1 MITVRSKS
9 RPELLDRVESFGF
22 VAFDNGDYDL
32 NLIAERRL
40 TNRKHNSFDDVFNI
54 VYKIGD
60 LWITESG
67 ACTIDP
73 GRYWLTKEDYKG
85 CAVYYHPQ
93 QARSAYRLGN
103 HRGNSSH
110 PALLQKKA
118 VKYWRDWDKDEQAE
132 YEGEIHTGRI
142 GLNIHRSS
150 TREGGSK
157 YVEKWSAGCIVWKD
171 SKDHLRMIELCKL
184 QRDKRGWHNFSFTLI
199 PQEV

>member
-1 MITVRSKS
+1 MIRMESTT
-9 RPELLDRVESFGF
+9 RPEILDRVESFGF
-22 VAFDNGDYDL
+22 VTFDSGDYDL
-32 NLIAERRL
+32 NLIAVRRL
-40 TNRKHNSFDDVFNI
+40 QNRQHNRFDDMFYI
-54 VYKIGD
+54 VYRLGD
-60 LWITESG
+60 IWVTERG
-67 ACTIDP
+67 ACTTDP

-93 QARSAYRLGN
+93 QARSAYRLGK
-103 HRGNSSH
+103 HRGNASH

-132 YEGEIHTGRI
+132 YEGEIHSGRI

-157 YVEKWSAGCIVWKD
+157 YIEKWSAGCIVWKD
-171 SKDHLRMIELCKL
+171 SKDHLRMIELCKF

-199 PQEV
+199 PEEV